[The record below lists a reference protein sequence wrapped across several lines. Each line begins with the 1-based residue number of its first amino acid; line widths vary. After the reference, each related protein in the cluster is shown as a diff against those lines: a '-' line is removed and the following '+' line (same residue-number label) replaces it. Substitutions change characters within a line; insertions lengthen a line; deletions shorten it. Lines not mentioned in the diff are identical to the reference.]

1 MFKIHPP
8 ELRTPLATTQTMIDV
23 ALSDP
28 QASAEDL
35 RRVLTRVLETNRA
48 NRETIDALLDLADAQ
63 SGKLAREN
71 VDMEATVRDA
81 LGVIAPEV
89 AERDLHVSSH
99 LRAIQVPGDPVLL
112 RQSVSMRATSGDSPM
127 VSGTRMKW

>member
-1 MFKIHPP
+1 
-8 ELRTPLATTQTMIDV
+8 MIDV

-63 SGKLAREN
+63 SGKLAHED

-81 LGVIAPEV
+81 LGLIAPEV
-89 AERDLHVSSH
+89 AEHGLHVSTH
-99 LRAIQVPGDPVLL
+99 LLPARVPGDPVLL